1 MTTRLALAARLFL
14 VLLLVVV
21 PAFVLIDPA
30 DPPIPGISDGSDDS
44 ASGDVTRGDH
54 TSLGTAITSRLEARP
69 VLASAPYRLVGR
81 EIPPDPAR
89 RPHLSRSPP
98 QR

>member
-1 MTTRLALAARLFL
+1 VTTRLGLAARLFL

-30 DPPIPGISDGSDDS
+30 DSPTPGISDGSDNS

-54 TSLGTAITSRLEARP
+54 TPIGSATTSLLEARP
-69 VLASAPYRLVGR
+69 VLTSALYRLSRR

-89 RPHLSRSPP
+89 RPHSSRSPP